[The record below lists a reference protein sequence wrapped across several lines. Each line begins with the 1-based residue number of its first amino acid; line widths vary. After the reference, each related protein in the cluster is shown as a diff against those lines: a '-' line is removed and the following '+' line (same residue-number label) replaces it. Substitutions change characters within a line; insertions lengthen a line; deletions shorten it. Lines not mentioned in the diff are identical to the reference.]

1 MIGERG
7 ARIESAANMLL
18 RLARHGE
25 SEGNFAGSLQG
36 SRFDTPLS
44 ARGRRQ
50 AEALAIRLADEGI
63 DGVFTSPMVR
73 AKETAGIVAAPHG
86 LGVTVDAD
94 LVEFDWGAWSG
105 RPFDGALEQE
115 VSAVRTRWRAGETD
129 LAPPSGESPVRAAV
143 RAERFLA
150 RLRASAARAPLVVAH
165 GRFNRI
171 LMALLLG
178 RPLSRMDE
186 IRQRNGSL
194 SVFEWDGDGP
204 ARPVVLDDVGHLPA
218 PIQTV
223 SVLSDSVK

>member
-1 MIGERG
+1 
-7 ARIESAANMLL
+7 MLI

-63 DGVFTSPMVR
+63 DAVWSSPMVR
-73 AKETAGIVAAPHG
+73 AKETAAIVAAPHG
-86 LGVTVDAD
+86 ISLSIDAD
-94 LVEFDWGAWSG
+94 LVEFDWGIWSG

-115 VSAVRTRWRAGETD
+115 VSAVRGRWRAGETD
-129 LAPPSGESPVRAAV
+129 LAPSGGESPALVAIRGG
-143 RAERFLA
+143 RFLE
-150 RLRASAARAPLVVAH
+150 RLAATGTRAPLVVAH

-178 RPLSRMDE
+178 RPLARMDE

-194 SVFEWDGDGP
+194 SVFEWDGNAP
-204 ARPVVLDDVGHLPA
+204 ATPVLLDDVSHIALA
-218 PIQTV
+218 LQSV

>member
-1 MIGERG
+1 
-7 ARIESAANMLL
+7 MLL

-50 AEALAIRLADEGI
+50 AESLAIRLAEEGI
-63 DGVFTSPMVR
+63 DAVWASPMVR
-73 AKETAGIVAAPHG
+73 ARETAAFVAAPHG
-86 LGVTVDAD
+86 LSVAIDAD
-94 LVEFDWGAWSG
+94 LVEFDWGVWSG
-105 RPFDGALEQE
+105 RPFDGVLEQE
-115 VSAVRTRWRAGETD
+115 VSAVRARWRAGETD
-129 LAPPSGESPVRAAV
+129 LAPAGGESPATAAL

-150 RLRASAARAPLVVAH
+150 RLRTTGARAPLVVAH

-171 LMALLLG
+171 LMAVLLG

-194 SVFEWDGDGP
+194 SVFEWDGSAP
-204 ARPVVLDDVGHLPA
+204 ATPVLLDDVAHIAVPL
-218 PIQTV
+218 QTI

>member
-1 MIGERG
+1 
-7 ARIESAANMLL
+7 MLI

-63 DGVFTSPMVR
+63 DAVWSSPMVR
-73 AKETAGIVAAPHG
+73 ARETAGIVAAPHG
-86 LGVTVDAD
+86 VSVSIDAD
-94 LVEFDWGAWSG
+94 LVEFDWGIWSG
-105 RPFDGALEQE
+105 RPFDGTLEEE
-115 VSAVRTRWRAGETD
+115 VSSVRARWRAGETD
-129 LAPPSGESPVRAAV
+129 LAPAGGESPARAGL
-143 RAERFLA
+143 RAERFLG
-150 RLRASAARAPLVVAH
+150 RLEAAGARAPLVVAH

-194 SVFEWDGDGP
+194 SVFERDGTAP
-204 ARPVVLDDVGHLPA
+204 ATPVLLDDVSHIALA
-218 PIQTV
+218 HQTV

>member
-1 MIGERG
+1 
-7 ARIESAANMLL
+7 MLI

-50 AEALAIRLADEGI
+50 AEALAIRLAEEGV
-63 DGVFTSPMVR
+63 DAVWSSPMER
-73 AKETAGIVAAPHG
+73 ARETASIVAAPHG
-86 LGVTVDAD
+86 LSLSVDAD
-94 LVEFDWGAWSG
+94 LVEFDWGVWSG

-115 VSAVRTRWRAGETD
+115 VSSVRARWRSGETD
-129 LAPPSGESPVRAAV
+129 LAPAGGESPESAALRAG
-143 RAERFLA
+143 RFLD
-150 RLRASAARAPLVVAH
+150 RLRASGARAPLVVAH

-178 RPLSRMDE
+178 RPLARMDE

-194 SVFEWDGDGP
+194 SVFEWDGSAP
-204 ARPVVLDDVGHLPA
+204 ATAAVLDDVGHIA
-218 PIQTV
+218 VQFQTV

>member
-7 ARIESAANMLL
+7 ARIESAATMLL

-50 AEALAIRLADEGI
+50 AEALAIRLADEGL
-63 DGVFTSPMVR
+63 DAVWSSPMVR
-73 AKETAGIVAAPHG
+73 AKETASTVAAPHG
-86 LGVTVDAD
+86 LGVSIDAD
-94 LVEFDWGAWSG
+94 LVEFDWGVWSG
-105 RPFDGALEQE
+105 RPFDAALEEE
-115 VSAVRTRWRAGETD
+115 VSSVRTRWRAGETD
-129 LAPPSGESPVRAAV
+129 LAPAGGESPARVAL
-143 RAERFLA
+143 RAERFLT
-150 RLRASAARAPLVVAH
+150 RLRATGTRAPLVVAH

-171 LMALLLG
+171 LMTLLLG
-178 RPLSRMDE
+178 RELSRMDE

-194 SVFEWDGDGP
+194 SVFEWDGSG
-204 ARPVVLDDVGHLPA
+204 AASAVLLDDVGHLPEA
-218 PIQTV
+218 IRTM